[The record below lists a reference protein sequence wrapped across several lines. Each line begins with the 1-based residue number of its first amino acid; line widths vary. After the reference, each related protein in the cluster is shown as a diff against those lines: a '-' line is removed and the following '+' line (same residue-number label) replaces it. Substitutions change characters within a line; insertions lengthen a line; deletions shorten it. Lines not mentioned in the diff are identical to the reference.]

1 MFSVKDFFSKCDQIR
16 SLLGIWSH
24 LLKKSLMENF
34 IFCAVKIGICV
45 LLTFRSHNRENLS
58 FTQFS
63 TRVVGWLLLTF
74 FIIFTQ
80 SVKFYTSNT
89 RIDPNFGGLFRGL
102 FWGVCVCVCACVCVC
117 WGGCLKL
124 CLNLQIWHIRT
135 DKYLVSENIPFSTKV
150 LLILLMLAFFC
161 NKLAFFGQNSTF
173 TQSYSV
179 RVAFEIS
186 VLQFSFQFS

>member
-1 MFSVKDFFSKCDQIR
+1 M
-16 SLLGIWSH
+16 
-24 LLKKSLMENF
+24 
-34 IFCAVKIGICV
+34 
-45 LLTFRSHNRENLS
+45 
-58 FTQFS
+58 
-63 TRVVGWLLLTF
+63 
-74 FIIFTQ
+74 
-80 SVKFYTSNT
+80 
-89 RIDPNFGGLFRGL
+89 
-102 FWGVCVCVCACVCVC
+102 CVCACVCVC